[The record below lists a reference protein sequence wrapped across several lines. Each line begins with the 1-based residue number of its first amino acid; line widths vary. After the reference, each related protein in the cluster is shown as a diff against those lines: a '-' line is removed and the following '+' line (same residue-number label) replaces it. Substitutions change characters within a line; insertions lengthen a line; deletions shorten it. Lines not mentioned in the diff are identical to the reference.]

1 MSIQSDLYTP
11 KPKQRKK
18 KSGGAK
24 KIGRNLKKC
33 AKYRAEGRREKNK
46 ARRIAKE
53 ARRQEK
59 LRLRKIVKEKKA
71 SKS

>member
-1 MSIQSDLYTP
+1 MDINYVP
-11 KPKQRKK
+11 KPKQSKK

-33 AKYRAEGRREKNK
+33 AIYRSEGRREKNK
-46 ARRIAKE
+46 ARKIAKE

-59 LRLRKIVKEKKA
+59 LRLRKLKLGLQKEKK
-71 SKS
+71 SI